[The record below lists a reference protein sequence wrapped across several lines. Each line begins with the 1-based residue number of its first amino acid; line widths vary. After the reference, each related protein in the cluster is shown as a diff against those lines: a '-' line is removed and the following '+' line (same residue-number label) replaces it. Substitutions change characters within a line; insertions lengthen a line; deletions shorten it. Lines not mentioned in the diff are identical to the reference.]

1 MSAQDPP
8 HASGPHGPHK
18 EQPPPRGANPLRR
31 TSDRA
36 EAWCSGFLLAVLVLG
51 LPVASVSAGL
61 AVHESTMRTVQAQ
74 AAERFQVTAR
84 VTSAP
89 EAASGAA
96 ADEKQKV
103 QVRWTDKDGR
113 QQTGSA
119 PVPLD
124 KTAGSTVRIWVD
136 REGTVKNPPM
146 PASNAKAA
154 WLAHGRHDGGR
165 RVQQASLLRAKVC
178 AWRSTAEG
186 THSGTPNGTGW
197 NPSGPRGSTGDRPRP
212 RAWSRR

>member
-8 HASGPHGPHK
+8 HASGPHRPHK

-51 LPVASVSAGL
+51 LPVASVTAGL

-74 AAERFQVTAR
+74 SAERFQVTAR

-89 EAASGAA
+89 EAASGGT

-146 PASNAKAA
+146 SATNAKAGG
-154 WLAHGRHDGGR
+154 WLMGGMTAVGVYAGFVAARKGMRLALDR
-165 RVQQASLLRAKVC
+165 RRYAQ
-178 AWRSTAEG
+178 WDAE
-186 THSGTPNGTGW
+186 W
-197 NPSGPRGSTGDRPRP
+197 DRVEPI
-212 RAWSRR
+212 WSARFHR

>member
-8 HASGPHGPHK
+8 HASGPHRPHK
-18 EQPPPRGANPLRR
+18 EQPPPGGANPLRR
-31 TSDRA
+31 TSDRV

-51 LPVASVSAGL
+51 LPAASVSAGL

-74 AAERFQVTAR
+74 SAERFQVTAR
-84 VTSAP
+84 VTSAQK
-89 EAASGAA
+89 AASGGA

-103 QVRWTDKDGR
+103 QVGWTDKDGR

-136 REGTVKNPPM
+136 REGTVKNPPLS
-146 PASNAKAA
+146 ASNAKAGG
-154 WLAHGRHDGGR
+154 WLMGGMTAVGVYAGFVAARKGMRLALDR
-165 RVQQASLLRAKVC
+165 RRYAQ
-178 AWRSTAEG
+178 WDAE
-186 THSGTPNGTGW
+186 W
-197 NPSGPRGSTGDRPRP
+197 DRVEPL
-212 RAWSRR
+212 WSARFHR

>member
-146 PASNAKAA
+146 PASNAKAGG
-154 WLAHGRHDGGR
+154 WLMGGMTAVGVYAGFVAARKGMRLAFDR
-165 RVQQASLLRAKVC
+165 RRYAQ
-178 AWRSTAEG
+178 WDAE
-186 THSGTPNGTGW
+186 W
-197 NPSGPRGSTGDRPRP
+197 DRVEPL
-212 RAWSRR
+212 WSARFHR